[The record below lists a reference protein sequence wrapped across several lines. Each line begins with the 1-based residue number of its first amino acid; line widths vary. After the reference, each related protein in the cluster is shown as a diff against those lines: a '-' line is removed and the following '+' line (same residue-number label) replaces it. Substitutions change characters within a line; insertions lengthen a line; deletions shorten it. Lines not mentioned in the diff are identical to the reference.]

1 MPQIDTYRDYVP
13 NPWPPTTPGSPCD
26 NSEATPQKVCGV
38 VTSSPGTATLEL
50 QWGEFTRQSSGTP
63 NAATAL
69 LATPLLVRQVSI
81 SAASGNSANVDVG
94 PTSAADLMSIGAGL
108 SGYEIP
114 MPDGT
119 VFDLADWHLK
129 STAATQTLTIAYL
142 PA

>member
-1 MPQIDTYRDYVP
+1 MPQITSYIDYVP

-26 NSEATPQKVCGV
+26 NAEATPQKVCGV

-63 NAATAL
+63 N
-69 LATPLLVRQVSI
+69 
-81 SAASGNSANVDVG
+81 AASGNSANVDVG

-119 VFDLADWHLK
+119 VFDLADWYLK
-129 STAATQTLTIAYL
+129 STAASQTLTIAYL